1 MILGAMGK
9 HILVIGYLTMY
20 LKSSSPFYRIYAVI
34 RYNLI
39 TEFSPHQLLVHR
51 NLELLFIL
59 IVN

>member
-1 MILGAMGK
+1 MFLGAMIK
-9 HILVIGYLTMY
+9 HILVIGYLTTSN
-20 LKSSSPFYRIYAVI
+20 LEVLFYRIYAVI

-39 TEFSPHQLLVHR
+39 TQFSPNQLLVHR